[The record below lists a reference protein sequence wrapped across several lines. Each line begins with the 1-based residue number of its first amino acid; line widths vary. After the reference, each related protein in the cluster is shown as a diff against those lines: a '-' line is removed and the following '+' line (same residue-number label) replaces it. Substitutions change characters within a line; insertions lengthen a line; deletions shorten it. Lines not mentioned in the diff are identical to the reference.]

1 MKRSLNN
8 AIGSQVLEFS
18 PTMTV
23 LFEVAQLVNSRP
35 IRRHPTNT
43 EEGTYL
49 CPNDLLLGRS
59 SPRIPQG
66 PFNENNCLSKRYQ
79 FIQSVVESFWEKWT
93 RDYFPT
99 LNVLVGD
106 MVLSKDTR
114 AKRGVWKIGI
124 VKDVKFSGDGSVRR
138 AVVMYKN
145 ISESEPASQYQG
157 TPYVEVDRP
166 VHNLIVLDS
175 PNDVKNDVRNK
186 DTTRGNHI
194 KDDKIE
200 SHDTKDDSWCWWSVL
215 FIILKLILHITL
227 NISANLYRYEKNI

>member
-1 MKRSLNN
+1 M
-8 AIGSQVLEFS
+8 
-18 PTMTV
+18 
-23 LFEVAQLVNSRP
+23 FEVAQLVNSRH
-35 IRRHPTNT
+35 IERHHTNP

-66 PFNENNCLSKRYQ
+66 PFNENNCLAKRYQ
-79 FIQSVVESFWEKWT
+79 FIQSVVESFWKKWT

-99 LNVLVGD
+99 LITRKRWHVERRNVLVGD
-106 MVLSKDTR
+106 MVLIKDTQ

-124 VKDVKFSGDGSVRR
+124 VKDVKVSGDGRIRR

-157 TPYVEVDRP
+157 TPYGEVDRP

-175 PNDVKNDVRNK
+175 PNDVKNDVRN
-186 DTTRGNHI
+186 N
-194 KDDKIE
+194 E
-200 SHDTKDDSWCWWSVL
+200 V
-215 FIILKLILHITL
+215 IILKTIRLKVTIPKMIILQLSMIKIL
-227 NISANLYRYEKNI
+227 KYSKILGAGGVYCLLY